1 MINQYMI
8 EKTLGKGSF
17 ATVKLC
23 RDTKTDIYYAIK
35 QMSKQSLKKKKC
47 GNDRNAYDCVKEEL
61 LVL

>member
-47 GNDRNAYDCVKEEL
+47 GNDRNAYD
-61 LVL
+61 